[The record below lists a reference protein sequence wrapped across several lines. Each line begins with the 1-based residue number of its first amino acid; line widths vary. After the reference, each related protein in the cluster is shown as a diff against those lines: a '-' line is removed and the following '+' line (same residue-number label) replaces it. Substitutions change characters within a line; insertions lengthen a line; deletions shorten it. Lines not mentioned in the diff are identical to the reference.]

1 MRWHKNRR
9 LGILVLF
16 SIITLFLVAA
26 CQGTDGD
33 PGLTGSKGD
42 PGAPGTAGSAADVGP
57 QGEKGDPGPI
67 GGTGSG
73 GQEGPVGDP
82 GATTTA
88 AIALESDS
96 VTTTNPTFQV
106 WGSGFTAGDSYTAQI
121 WDEGNQ
127 IDLTHTS
134 SEAVTVNSDGAIGGT
149 WSASVSA
156 GLYTIAVTDASG
168 IMATAPLVVEEV
180 VTVTLTSMNS
190 SGQNGTA
197 TLTQRGDDTVR
208 VSITLSAGVVQSELV
223 HIHTGQCGATLGGV
237 VHPLGNFVTDASGNQ
252 VSGTTLTALILST
265 LLTDG
270 FAINAHQK
278 GVPSVY
284 TACGNMLTIITL
296 EEQNSSGQTGKATLI
311 GRGND
316 TEVTVE
322 ATAGISELNH
332 IHLGQ
337 CGEATLGGVDKG
349 LTNTNGGSVTTIVN
363 ATLGSLRD
371 GNHAVNLHQKG
382 SPGVYTSCGNIPR

>member
-9 LGILVLF
+9 LGILGLF

-26 CQGTDGD
+26 CQGSDGD
-33 PGLTGSKGD
+33 AGLQGLKGD
-42 PGAPGTAGSAADVGP
+42 PGASGAAGSAGDVGTEG
-57 QGEKGDPGPI
+57 QKGDAGSR

-73 GQEGPVGDP
+73 GSEGPTGDS
-82 GATTTA
+82 GEATSA
-88 AIALESDS
+88 AVVLVSDS
-96 VTTTNPTFQV
+96 VATSNPVFQV
-106 WGSGFTAGDSYTAQI
+106 WGSGFTAGDSYTVQI
-121 WDEGNQ
+121 WDGANPVN
-127 IDLTHTS
+127 LTHTS
-134 SEAVTVNSDGAIGGT
+134 SEAVTVNSEGAIGGS
-149 WSASVSA
+149 WSTSVSA
-156 GLYTIAVTDASG
+156 GLYTVAVTDASG
-168 IMATAPLVVEEV
+168 VVATAPLVVEEV
-180 VTVTLTSMNS
+180 VTVTLTAMNS

-197 TLTQRGDDTVR
+197 TLTQRGDDTVK
-208 VSITLSAGVVQSELV
+208 VSITLSAGAVQSELV
-223 HIHTGQCGATLGGV
+223 HIHSGQCGATLAGV
-237 VHPLGNFVTDASGNQ
+237 VHPLDNFVTDASGSQ
-252 VSGTTLTALILST
+252 VSEITLTGLILST

-278 GVPSVY
+278 GVPSIY

-296 EEQNSSGQTGKATLI
+296 AEQNSSGQTGVATLI

-316 TEVTVE
+316 TEVRVQ

-371 GNHAVNLHQKG
+371 GNHAINLHQKG